1 MFTSSTNTG
10 KPTDS
15 ASSAAPGREAPQQQ
29 QQPAQQPAQTQRSAS
44 TEPSIISPDLKVM
57 GDLHCSG
64 DLQVKGHVKG
74 DIRSRSVTIGEGANV
89 EGSVMADT
97 VTISGTIKG
106 QIEAPTVNVAR
117 SAKVMGD
124 IVHQTLAVEAGA
136 HLDGNIRR
144 LESKASGQ
152 GGVSTLKTAG
162 ESERKAASAS

>member
-1 MFTSSTNTG
+1 MFTSSSSTG
-10 KPTDS
+10 TAKPTE
-15 ASSAAPGREAPQQQ
+15 ATPPAREAAS
-29 QQPAQQPAQTQRSAS
+29 QQPQSQPSQPQTARPAS

-144 LESKASGQ
+144 LDSKSSGQ

-162 ESERKAASAS
+162 ETERKAASAS